1 MMETKSITKEALPKL
16 YDYLASSGKKI
27 YAPVQKDGR
36 TVFSYISNFNDI
48 NVDYIQTRS
57 SAKSVVFPKIEKLL
71 NYSAEKDGSKFE
83 EYDTERF
90 PEVVLWGIHP
100 CDAAAINP
108 LKAVFTWETND
119 KYFMKRLEKVLLI
132 GLSCVAHD
140 DYCFCTSVGINPG
153 GTAGSDILLTP
164 MANGDFIAEIVTEK
178 GKTIAEAVPELF
190 GAAPDVDKESL
201 ITRIEKK
208 WSVDELHSKING
220 MFDHPVWKE
229 QALRCLGCGACAY
242 VCPICS
248 CFDIQDEGGLFG
260 GTRYRCWDS
269 CGFGHF
275 TIHTSGHNPREVQD
289 QRWRQ
294 RLMHK
299 FSYQPQRQNVFGCV
313 GCGRCSRSCPVDMN
327 ISEHLTQIMEVK

>member
-1 MMETKSITKEALPKL
+1 MMETRSIKKEALPKL
-16 YDYLASSGKKI
+16 FDYLASSGKKVF
-27 YAPVQKDGR
+27 APKKKQGA
-36 TVFSYISNFNDI
+36 TTFSYVAKFDEIEM
-48 NVDYIQTRS
+48 DYIQTKS
-57 SAKSVVFPKIEKLL
+57 SAKSATFPKIEKLL
-71 NYSAEKDGSKFE
+71 NYKSGKEGSTFE
-83 EYDTERF
+83 EYDTESF
-90 PEVVLWGIHP
+90 PEVVLWGVHP
-100 CDAAAINP
+100 CDAAAFNP
-108 LKAVFTWETND
+108 LKAVFTWETKD
-119 KYFMKRLEKVLLI
+119 IYFIKRMEKILVI
-132 GLSCVAHD
+132 GLSCVTHD
-140 DYCFCTSVGINPG
+140 EYCFCTSVNINPG
-153 GTAGSDILLTP
+153 GTSGSDILLTP
-164 MANGDFIAEIVTEK
+164 MKDGDFIAEIITEK
-178 GKTIAEAVPELF
+178 GKAIVESVPELF
-190 GAAPDVDKESL
+190 GPAPVVEKDSL
-201 ITRIEKK
+201 VTKIEKK
-208 WSVDELHSKING
+208 WQVEELHSKING

-275 TIHTSGHNPREVQD
+275 TIHTSGHNPRDVQD

-327 ISEHLTQIMEVK
+327 ISEHLTQIMEAK

>member
-1 MMETKSITKEALPKL
+1 MSDKRSISKEALPKL
-16 YDYLASSGKKI
+16 FDYLASSGKKI
-27 YAPVQKDGR
+27 YAPVDKGNK
-36 TVFSYISNFNDI
+36 TIFSYVSQFSEIEME
-48 NVDYIQTRS
+48 YIQTKS
-57 SAKSVVFPKIEKLL
+57 SAKPVVFPKIEKLL
-71 NYSAEKDGSKFE
+71 DYSTGKEGTTFT
-83 EYDTERF
+83 EYDTNRF
-90 PEVVLWGIHP
+90 PEVVLWGVHP

-108 LKAVFTWETND
+108 LKAVFSWD
-119 KYFMKRLEKVLLI
+119 AKDDYFLKRLEKLVII
-132 GLSCVAHD
+132 GLSCIDHD
-140 DYCFCTSVGINPG
+140 EYCFCTSVNINPG
-153 GTAGSDILLTP
+153 STSGSDIQLTP
-164 MANGDFIAEIVTEK
+164 MTDGNYITEIITDK
-178 GKTIAEAVPELF
+178 GKAIADAVPELF
-190 GAAPDVDKESL
+190 GAAPSVDKESL
-201 ITRIEKK
+201 LTNVEKK
-208 WSVDELHSKING
+208 FSAEELHTKING

-248 CFDIQDEGGLFG
+248 CFDIQDEGGIYG

-269 CGFGHF
+269 CGLGHF

-299 FSYQPQRQNVFGCV
+299 FSYQPQRQSVFGCV

>member
-1 MMETKSITKEALPKL
+1 
-16 YDYLASSGKKI
+16 
-27 YAPVQKDGR
+27 
-36 TVFSYISNFNDI
+36 
-48 NVDYIQTRS
+48 
-57 SAKSVVFPKIEKLL
+57 
-71 NYSAEKDGSKFE
+71 
-83 EYDTERF
+83 
-90 PEVVLWGIHP
+90 
-100 CDAAAINP
+100 
-108 LKAVFTWETND
+108 
-119 KYFMKRLEKVLLI
+119 MKRLEKVLLI